1 MGPPRGLCVEAGL
14 IETDLPPPNFP
25 PWISLRRC
33 RAVMPHAASTHPPA
47 SRKWIRRLV
56 KFKFSRS
63 CRLRRRK
70 GGNGVR
76 QGESPH
82 NQPAEPLAERTDGD
96 GGPFSPTTR
105 SRSFF
110 RARGE
115 GGCRRCRRWEAG
127 GGKWGGRAQ
136 EARGA
141 ARDGPVVSSC
151 SPSLPCGRC
160 SHLLAGRP
168 PTRFESEGAGCRAWD
183 QGQEEAGKKGAVG
196 WRCLTNPY

>member
-47 SRKWIRRLV
+47 SRRWIRRLV

-70 GGNGVR
+70 GENGVR

-115 GGCRRCRRWEAG
+115 GGAG
-127 GGKWGGRAQ
+127 GGRRGEVNGGKGSRGARRSEGRACCFFLL
-136 EARGA
+136 
-141 ARDGPVVSSC
+141 PL
-151 SPSLPCGRC
+151 PSLWA
-160 SHLLAGRP
+160 LLALAGGPAANSVRERGR
-168 PTRFESEGAGCRAWD
+168 RV
-183 QGQEEAGKKGAVG
+183 QGLGPRPRGSRK
-196 WRCLTNPY
+196 